1 MINTASLHPTCS
13 IWNNPKAN
21 TYSKYIMGIDW
32 AVSSLTQLAHS
43 CWMDARHVWKTTEKG
58 DFSDKIISK
67 AFWKLFVTSLSWQL
81 FSHFKTIISLHR
93 MTKKPKYFG
102 GAGYRSRYLSHAKR
116 ALYHL
121 SYAPS
126 LECILYVQHALAG
139 RQQCKLVLKDTFHCS
154 AVSHDI

>member
-1 MINTASLHPTCS
+1 MASNKAGNHPQDTLIHIQSPFVLPYSLETFFLHLKLVEIVRS
-13 IWNNPKAN
+13 IAMLVLNSFIVVRE
-21 TYSKYIMGIDW
+21 Y
-32 AVSSLTQLAHS
+32 VL
-43 CWMDARHVWKTTEKG
+43 
-58 DFSDKIISK
+58 
-67 AFWKLFVTSLSWQL
+67 
-81 FSHFKTIISLHR
+81 
-93 MTKKPKYFG
+93 TKKKLIKLYRFDWSPTQYFFILCTRGKNMIFKGLKKFYG

-154 AVSHDI
+154 AVNHDL

>member
-1 MINTASLHPTCS
+1 MFCKGLLSRTLCSRFSFLINLSFFTSNLFNFKQPLV
-13 IWNNPKAN
+13 N
-21 TYSKYIMGIDW
+21 TTNIMGIDW

-93 MTKKPKYFG
+93 MTKKTKYFG

-121 SYAPS
+121 SYAPWLNS
-126 LECILYVQHALAG
+126 FC
-139 RQQCKLVLKDTFHCS
+139 FHN
-154 AVSHDI
+154 IFMRM